1 MKKFLLLGAAAVLAC
16 SANAQSLKEVA
27 KFDSKVV
34 EWAANVR
41 NAEIVGDKLA
51 VANMGTGC
59 VELYDMT
66 GELKT
71 SYNVNDFT
79 LSNQIG
85 LHGTDSVGQPTYTQ
99 FKIGRAIAVDAVGN
113 IVVNLNFPN
122 AASATDFVVID
133 PEGAMTHVACEVP
146 APATASRADFISAA
160 GDVLNNGYIAVAPN
174 TQANVIVYNIYE
186 GKQDTDFSYV
196 VTAPAALTNETK
208 IAFPDKTIA
217 ELADYAPEFYVYHR
231 GYAAKQLL
239 RSTNNSKDDL
249 VGVEN
254 VGNGGAGSTG
264 LAAFTINGVKY
275 AVLPAP
281 NAKGSRTTALAI
293 YDVEKGEKVAG
304 TEGPLNVDKY
314 AEDFSAVVNANG
326 TAYISQLVQGAC
338 VVVYEFNPAGA
349 SAIEEIAADNA
360 PVEYYNLQGVKVANP
375 ENGVFVKKQGA
386 KAVKVVL

>member
-16 SANAQSLKEVA
+16 SANAQSLKEIT
-27 KFDSKVV
+27 KFDTQVA

-51 VANMGTGC
+51 VANMSTNC
-59 VELYDMT
+59 VELYDMKGNLQKSYDILDFNT
-66 GELKT
+66 TNEIGIHGE
-71 SYNVNDFT
+71 
-79 LSNQIG
+79 
-85 LHGTDSVGQPTYTQ
+85 DSLGNPTFNAY
-99 FKIGRAIAVDAVGN
+99 KIGRAIAVDAAGN

-122 AASATDFVVID
+122 AASANEFVVID
-133 PEGAMTHVACEVP
+133 PEGAMTHVSCEVP
-146 APATASRADFISAA
+146 SPATATRADFISAA
-160 GDVLNNGYIAVAPN
+160 GDVLTNGFIAVAPT
-174 TQANVIVYNIYE
+174 TQANVIVYNIFE
-186 GKQDTDFSYV
+186 GEQDKDYSYL
-196 VTAPAALTNETK
+196 VTSPVALTNETK
-208 IAFPDKTIA
+208 IAFPDKTV
-217 ELADYAPEFYVYHR
+217 EDDADKAPEFYVYHR
-231 GYAAKQLL
+231 GYANKKLL
-239 RSTNNSKDDL
+239 RTNDTKNEL
-249 VGVEN
+249 VDVEN

-264 LAAFTINGVKY
+264 LAAFTIDGVKY

-281 NAKGSRTTALAI
+281 NAAGSRTTALAI

-304 TEGPLNVDKY
+304 TEGPLQVDKY

-326 TAYISQLVQGAC
+326 TAYISQLVQGTC
-338 VVVYEFNPAGA
+338 LVVYEFTPAGS